1 MSVGLAPW
9 PEALD
14 GVLGHAETKFRLLRF
29 ADQDRLP
36 TGVLLAG
43 ADGRGKR
50 TLALAFAAELL
61 RRATAPAEAK
71 AALRRAQEGGHPELV
86 IVEPLPDERILP
98 VRRVRR
104 LLERCS
110 LSVSEGGRR
119 VVVLPRLQKLNEE
132 SGNALLKFLEEPP
145 AGTFII
151 ATANDP
157 TAVMETILSRL
168 RVLPVSPLTVEET
181 VRTAVMHGADATAA
195 AMVAPLAEGAPG
207 AVFRILRGDPEAALL
222 VPLRELFSP
231 DVSAYVWAERRTKEA
246 KEEGADWVEAEER
259 IGPKAAIAAFAEL
272 RAAKDEGVDGEKT
285 GTGTL
290 EASRTWLR
298 PLLSAATFLA
308 QDAVRASVGVALRAP
323 ELARATGAAVEA
335 SAGMSTRRMAAARAG
350 LDALENLDRNLSV
363 PLCLELFARTFKA
376 AT

>member
-1 MSVGLAPW
+1 MSAGLAPN
-9 PEALD
+9 PEALN
-14 GVLGHAETKFRLLRF
+14 GVVGHADVKFRLLRF

-36 TGVLLAG
+36 TGILLAG

-61 RRATAPAEAK
+61 RRATASAEAK
-71 AALRRAQEGGHPELV
+71 SALRRALDGVHPELV

-145 AGTFII
+145 TGTFII

-168 RVLPVSPLTVEET
+168 RVLPVSPLPLDLT
-181 VRTAVMHGADATAA
+181 VRTAVLHGADAAAA

-207 AVFRILRGDPEAALL
+207 AVFRILRGDVETALL
-222 VPLRELFSP
+222 VPLREL
-231 DVSAYVWAERRTKEA
+231 
-246 KEEGADWVEAEER
+246 
-259 IGPKAAIAAFAEL
+259 
-272 RAAKDEGVDGEKT
+272 
-285 GTGTL
+285 
-290 EASRTWLR
+290 
-298 PLLSAATFLA
+298 
-308 QDAVRASVGVALRAP
+308 
-323 ELARATGAAVEA
+323 
-335 SAGMSTRRMAAARAG
+335 
-350 LDALENLDRNLSV
+350 
-363 PLCLELFARTFKA
+363 
-376 AT
+376 